1 MKGIVRELAA
11 EFLGTFVLIVFGTA
25 VVAQV
30 LLSHEKNGQYLSI
43 NLGWGLGV
51 TMGMFIAGG
60 VSGAHLNPAVTLSLA
75 VQNKFH
81 WGKLLPYWI
90 AQVAG
95 AFAAAAVTYFVYMEA
110 LAAFDQGQ
118 RSVPGMGGIATAGIF
133 ATYPA
138 PHLSTFPGGLIDQI
152 VGTALLI
159 ACISAITDLRNI
171 GVPNY
176 LAPLFVGALVVLI
189 GMTFGF
195 NAGYAINPARDFG
208 PRLFTYFAGWGKAVF
223 IAGDHWWWVPIVGP
237 LIGGVLGGFVYNFF
251 VGDRLKPAAGP
262 VSQSGTV

>member
-1 MKGIVRELAA
+1 M
-11 EFLGTFVLIVFGTA
+11 
-25 VVAQV
+25 
-30 LLSHEKNGQYLSI
+30 
-43 NLGWGLGV
+43 
-51 TMGMFIAGG
+51 
-60 VSGAHLNPAVTLSLA
+60 TLSLA

-223 IAGDHWWWVPIVGP
+223 IAGDHWWWVPIV
-237 LIGGVLGGFVYNFF
+237 
-251 VGDRLKPAAGP
+251 
-262 VSQSGTV
+262 

>member
-1 MKGIVRELAA
+1 MKGIGRELAA

-30 LLSHEKNGQYLSI
+30 VLSHEKNGQYLSI

-60 VSGAHLNPAVTLSLA
+60 VTGAHLNPAVTLALA
-75 VQNKFH
+75 VQ
-81 WGKLLPYWI
+81 GKLKWAKLIPYWI
-90 AQVAG
+90 VQVAG
-95 AFAAAAVTYFVYMEA
+95 AFAAAAVTFFVYREA
-110 LAAFDQGQ
+110 LLDFDQGQ
-118 RSVPGMGGIATAGIF
+118 RSVPGMGTLPTAQIF

-138 PHLSTFPGGLIDQI
+138 EHLSTFPGGLVDQI

-159 ACISAITDLRNI
+159 ACICAITDLRNF

-176 LAPLFVGALVVLI
+176 LAPFYVGALVVLI

-208 PRLFTYFAGWGKAVF
+208 PRLFTYFAGWGKRVF
-223 IAGDHWWWVPIVGP
+223 LAGDHWWWVPIAGP
-237 LIGGVLGGFVYNFF
+237 LIGGVLGGFIYNIF
-251 VGDRLKPAAGP
+251 VGDRFKSTATPPA
-262 VSQSGTV
+262 QS